1 MQTKKTKM
9 KIMKIR
15 KMQFSINNR
24 KSIKINKLVKMLTT
38 MDYKQTKTIT
48 FITSKTQTKTGTL
61 TQTINTWFRI
71 NCKIIT

>member
-38 MDYKQTKTIT
+38 MDYKKTKTIT

-61 TQTINTWFRI
+61 TQTINT
-71 NCKIIT
+71 

>member
-24 KSIKINKLVKMLTT
+24 KSIKINNLVKMLTT
-38 MDYKQTKTIT
+38 MDYKQTKTII
-48 FITSKTQTKTGTL
+48 FIISKSKH
-61 TQTINTWFRI
+61 RI
-71 NCKIIT
+71 K

>member
-24 KSIKINKLVKMLTT
+24 KSIKINNLVKMLTT

-61 TQTINTWFRI
+61 IQTINT
-71 NCKIIT
+71 